1 MTGLRRWSLCLAAI
15 LLALAAMPSP
25 APAQAPRNQT
35 IGVIDIQGVLRASTA
50 VQQLSRDVEAL
61 RESTQ
66 GEMQDREEALRAA
79 DIDLAQRRGSL
90 TPEDYTRERE
100 QLEAQGLDLQRYL
113 QEERRRLDQ
122 RFSRGMSQVQQILL
136 RISQDIAREN
146 DLDLLLAKTTVIIV
160 RPEYDFTEEALQ
172 RLNSDLSE
180 VPLPPTQDGPGQGG
194 SSENGP
200 GADGPTEDGPAQ
212 N

>member
-1 MTGLRRWSLCLAAI
+1 VAT
-15 LLALAAMPSP
+15 P
-25 APAQAPRNQT
+25 ASAQAERNQI

-66 GEMQDREEALRAA
+66 GQMQDREAALRAA

-90 TPEDYTRERE
+90 TPEDYAEERE
-100 QLEAQGLDLQRYL
+100 KLEAEGLALQRHL

-122 RFSRGMSQVQQILL
+122 RFSRGMAAVQQVLL
-136 RISQDIAREN
+136 QISQDIAREN
-146 DLDLLLAKTTVIIV
+146 DLDLVLAKTTVIIV
-160 RPEYDFTEEALQ
+160 RPEFDFTDEALE
-172 RLNSDLSE
+172 RLNAALKQ
-180 VPLPPTQDGPGQGG
+180 VPLPPTQDGPTQ
-194 SSENGP
+194 
-200 GADGPTEDGPAQ
+200 DGPTQ

>member
-15 LLALAAMPSP
+15 LLALAAVPSP
-25 APAQAPRNQT
+25 APAQVPRNQT
-35 IGVIDIQGVLRASTA
+35 IGVIDIQGVLRESTA

-100 QLEAQGLDLQRYL
+100 LLEAQGLDLQRYL

-122 RFSRGMSQVQQILL
+122 RFSSGMSQVQQVLL

-160 RPEYDFTEEALQ
+160 RPEYDFTDEALQ
-172 RLNSDLSE
+172 RLNAVLSE
-180 VPLPPTQDGPGQGG
+180 VPLPPIHD
-194 SSENGP
+194 E
-200 GADGPTEDGPAQ
+200 PTDDGPAQ
-212 N
+212 DGSGEDGPTQN

>member
-1 MTGLRRWSLCLAAI
+1 MLAA
-15 LLALAAMPSP
+15 LATPVAAQELRS
-25 APAQAPRNQT
+25 QI

-50 VQQLSRDVEAL
+50 VQRLSRDVEAL

-90 TPEDYTRERE
+90 SPEDYAVERE
-100 QLEAQGLDLQRYL
+100 KLEAQGLDLQRNL

-122 RFSRGMSQVQQILL
+122 RFSSGMSQVQQILL

-146 DLDLLLAKTTVIIV
+146 DLDILLSKTTVIIV
-160 RPEYDFTEEALQ
+160 RPEFDFTDEALQ
-172 RLNSDLSE
+172 RLNATLKE
-180 VPLPPTQDGPGQGG
+180 VPLSPTQDGLTP
-194 SSENGP
+194 N
-200 GADGPTEDGPAQ
+200 
-212 N
+212 

>member
-1 MTGLRRWSLCLAAI
+1 MTGLRRWSFCLAAI
-15 LLALAAMPSP
+15 LLSLAALPVS
-25 APAQAPRNQT
+25 APAQSERSQI
-35 IGVIDIQGVLRASTA
+35 IGVIDLQGVLRESTA

-79 DIDLAQRRGSL
+79 DIDLAQRRASL
-90 TPEDYTRERE
+90 SAEDYTRERE
-100 QLEAQGLDLQRYL
+100 QLEAQGLDLQRHL

-122 RFSRGMSQVQQILL
+122 LFSRGMAAVQQVLL
-136 RISQDIAREN
+136 QISQDIAREN

-160 RPEYDFTEEALQ
+160 RPEYDFTGEALQ
-172 RLNSDLSE
+172 RLNAALKE
-180 VPLPPTQDGPGQGG
+180 VPLAPIQDGQSQDGPAPNGQ
-194 SSENGP
+194 SQ
-200 GADGPTEDGPAQ
+200 DGPMQDGQPE

>member
-1 MTGLRRWSLCLAAI
+1 
-15 LLALAAMPSP
+15 
-25 APAQAPRNQT
+25 
-35 IGVIDIQGVLRASTA
+35 
-50 VQQLSRDVEAL
+50 
-61 RESTQ
+61 
-66 GEMQDREEALRAA
+66 
-79 DIDLAQRRGSL
+79 
-90 TPEDYTRERE
+90 
-100 QLEAQGLDLQRYL
+100 
-113 QEERRRLDQ
+113 
-122 RFSRGMSQVQQILL
+122 MSQVQQILL